1 MDEFEQY
8 SARNFLK
15 KKPKEDLSEYSQY
28 SADNFLKKDKKERS
42 FASKLL
48 PNIATG
54 LLNAGRGIANTPH
67 NIAGLVGL
75 GEYVP
80 QVDPEF
86 NYARQLG
93 LEDEQTTADKV
104 IQGIAQYAPSL
115 AIPGTSIKA
124 LAAGQ
129 AAYGATQNKNPLK
142 GAAEG
147 AIGGA
152 AGGIL
157 GKGAQYALNKVR
169 PSRLLRGNLTP
180 EQLQK
185 NIDIT
190 KGTSTGLGQVLG
202 SPVLNRLHENI
213 LPNIIGS
220 GSEKIA
226 QKNAEIIGK
235 KGSELFN
242 KIKGDINPE
251 DYGIHLQE
259 ALKTAEK
266 EARAGKN
273 ANYAQLNKLAEE
285 NNVKVGRKNFTE
297 TASKVIS
304 DINKSPEL
312 KNEFGKELYK
322 SLLKYAKNKEGNSLE
337 LTNIFRGKLGD
348 KASKLYKDN
357 NMHEYGL
364 VKDLQNSLS
373 KDIEE
378 SFNATGNSKLKEA
391 YEKSQREY
399 RENFAPFEDRNIV
412 KFTRQG
418 GDPDMILSHF
428 LKGGKNDRATLLK
441 KLDQAY
447 KQNKTSPT
455 KTNILP
461 SAYLSKAFDAEGRIN
476 PTKFKTLYNNLG
488 EKQADVLF
496 GKGTKLHKEVRDY
509 VNLVGKNAHS
519 FNLMANPN
527 TGQKLMGLLHTG
539 LALKSLPLAIGGGV
553 ASNVASKLLTNES
566 IREKLLKAMI
576 KNKDFKIPYAEKAGA
591 GISQSMYQNNKP
603 MEIDMTGGHRE

>member
-1 MDEFEQY
+1 MDDYEQY
-8 SARNFLK
+8 SADKFLK
-15 KKPKEDLSEYSQY
+15 QKPKEDLSEYAQY
-28 SADNFLKKDKKERS
+28 SADNFLKTKKKERS
-42 FASKLL
+42 FGGKLL

-54 LLNAGRGIANTPH
+54 LLKAGRGVANTPH
-67 NIAGLVGL
+67 NIANLVGL

-86 NYARQLG
+86 DYGKQLG
-93 LEDEQTTADKV
+93 LEDELTTADKV
-104 IQGIAQYAPSL
+104 IQGLAQYGPSL
-115 AIPGTSIKA
+115 AIPGSSLKA

-129 AAYGATQNKNPLK
+129 AAYGATQDKNPLK

-147 AIGGA
+147 AIGGL
-152 AGGIL
+152 AGGII
-157 GKGAQYALNKVR
+157 GKGAQYALNKAR
-169 PSRLLRGNLTP
+169 PSSILRGNLTP
-180 EQLQK
+180 EQLQR

-202 SPVLNRLHENI
+202 NPLLNRIHENM

-226 QKNAEIIGK
+226 QKNAEIISK
-235 KGSELFN
+235 KGSDLFS
-242 KIKGDINPE
+242 KMKGDINPE
-251 DYGIHLQE
+251 DYGVHLQE
-259 ALKTAEK
+259 ALKSAEK

-273 ANYAQLNKLAEE
+273 ANYAELNKLAQE
-285 NNVKVGRKNFTE
+285 NGVKVGRENFTE

-312 KNEFGKELYK
+312 KNEFGKDLYK
-322 SLLKYAKNKEGNSLE
+322 SLLRYSKNKEGNSLE

-364 VKDLQNSLS
+364 VKDLQGALS
-373 KDIEE
+373 KDIED

-428 LKGGKNDRATLLK
+428 LKGGQNDRATLLK

-455 KTNILP
+455 KTNLLP

-476 PTKFKTLYNNLG
+476 PSKFRTLYNKLG

-496 GKGTKLHKEVRDY
+496 GKGSKLHKEVKDY

-527 TGQKLMGLLHTG
+527 TGQKLMGLIHTG
-539 LALKSLPLAIGGGV
+539 VALKSLPLALGAGA
-553 ASNVASKLLTNES
+553 ASAVASKLLTSEK
-566 IREKLLKAMI
+566 IREGLLKAMI
-576 KNKDFKIPYAEKAGA
+576 NNKQLKIPYGEKIGT
-591 GISQSMYQNNKP
+591 GLLGSEYQSNKP
-603 MEIDMTGGHRE
+603 MEIDMTGGHRQ